1 MNKGRKKEEPSSR
14 FITLTW
20 LFAVPSV
27 STIETKA
34 AMATPDFPALELM
47 PDHLLKFRL
56 NPAYFSLFYLKP
68 CALLSCNATI
78 RLHFFFID
86 KAFGGLGT
94 ERKR

>member
-1 MNKGRKKEEPSSR
+1 MKSTFVLYMNTCYRMSSKDKKEEPLSR

-47 PDHLLKFRL
+47 PDHLLKFRI
-56 NPAYFSLFYLKP
+56 NPAY
-68 CALLSCNATI
+68 
-78 RLHFFFID
+78 
-86 KAFGGLGT
+86 
-94 ERKR
+94 